1 MQYDDELAC
10 QDPPSDRDSE
20 LSDDGLEI
28 PQKHVVAKRRAPKKR
43 GGAPGSKGGASAGEG
58 DQQVAARAPRPPQ
71 GGLSAIDEFIE
82 SEFFK
87 SGAWKKKPSP
97 PAGEPEPPRK
107 RKPRA
112 PPRATKPKRQEE
124 PTEPVSRYEE
134 RADFYDSVIIV

>member
-1 MQYDDELAC
+1 MADSFPATSITSTQNQYFVPGPSPPFTRLPVSLV
-10 QDPPSDRDSE
+10 DPTVNCE
-20 LSDDGLEI
+20 
-28 PQKHVVAKRRAPKKR
+28 
-43 GGAPGSKGGASAGEG
+43 
-58 DQQVAARAPRPPQ
+58 

-124 PTEPVSRYEE
+124 PSEPVPRYEE

>member
-1 MQYDDELAC
+1 MLLSGRMADSFPATSITSTQNQYC
-10 QDPPSDRDSE
+10 VP
-20 LSDDGLEI
+20 GL
-28 PQKHVVAKRRAPKKR
+28 
-43 GGAPGSKGGASAGEG
+43 
-58 DQQVAARAPRPPQ
+58 RPPFTRLAASLVDPTVNCEV
-71 GGLSAIDEFIE
+71 GLSAIDEFIE

-97 PAGEPEPPRK
+97 PAGEPEPEPPRK

-124 PTEPVSRYEE
+124 PSEPAPRYEE

>member
-1 MQYDDELAC
+1 M
-10 QDPPSDRDSE
+10 
-20 LSDDGLEI
+20 
-28 PQKHVVAKRRAPKKR
+28 R
-43 GGAPGSKGGASAGEG
+43 GGAPRSKGGASPGEG
-58 DQQVAARAPRPPQ
+58 DKQVAAGASGTPEV
-71 GGLSAIDEFIE
+71 GLSAIDEFIE

-124 PTEPVSRYEE
+124 PTEPAPRYEE